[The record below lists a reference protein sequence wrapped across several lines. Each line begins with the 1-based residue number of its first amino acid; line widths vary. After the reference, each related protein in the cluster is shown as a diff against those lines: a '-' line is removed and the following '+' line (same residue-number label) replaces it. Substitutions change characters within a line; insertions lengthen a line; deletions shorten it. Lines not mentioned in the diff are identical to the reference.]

1 MHICVKI
8 RQQTLHFQVKPKI
21 IIHTF
26 EDILKSLSFME
37 IQSNFSLKKYNTF
50 GIEAKAKQFVAV
62 HSTAE
67 LKTILHENKNEKK
80 FILGGGS
87 NMLLTKDI
95 DALVIHI
102 DLKGKKIIK
111 EDYDFVWV
119 ESQAGETWHDFVLY
133 TIDNN
138 FGGLENMSLIPGN
151 VGTTPVQNIGAYGT
165 EIKDTFVSCEAMN
178 IETQEIR
185 TFTNAECNF
194 GYRESIFKHEVKD
207 QYIITSVVFKLTK
220 RNHKINTSYGDILA
234 ELAKNNIS
242 EPTLKDV
249 SNAVIAI
256 RQSKL
261 PDPKELG
268 NSGSFFKNPIVAKSE
283 FEKIHQKFPEM
294 KYYEVSETEV
304 KVPAGWLIEQAGF
317 KGKRFGDAGV
327 HKNQALVLVNY
338 GNATGQ
344 EILAVSKEVQKTVFE
359 KFGIQIEAEVN
370 VI

>member
-1 MHICVKI
+1 
-8 RQQTLHFQVKPKI
+8 
-21 IIHTF
+21 
-26 EDILKSLSFME
+26 ME
-37 IQSNFSLKKYNTF
+37 IQSNFSLKNYNTF
-50 GIEAKAKQFVAV
+50 GIEASAKQFVAV
-62 HSTAE
+62 HSTTE
-67 LKTILHENKNEKK
+67 LKTILEENKSEKK
-80 FILGGGS
+80 FVLGGGS

-95 DALVIHI
+95 EALVIHI

-111 EDYDFVWV
+111 EDDDFVWV
-119 ESQAGETWHDFVLY
+119 ESQAGEVWHDFVLW
-133 TIDNN
+133 TIENN
-138 FGGLENMSLIPGN
+138 LGGLENMSLIPGN

-165 EIKDTFVSCEAMN
+165 EIKDTFVSCDAMN
-178 IETQEIR
+178 IKTQEMR

-194 GYRESIFKHEVKD
+194 GYRESIFKHEAKD
-207 QYIITSVVFKLTK
+207 QFIITSVIFKLTK

-234 ELAKNNIS
+234 ELSKKNIS

-268 NSGSFFKNPIVAKSE
+268 NSGSFFKNPILLKSD

-294 KYYEVSETEV
+294 KYYDVSETEV

-359 KFGIQIEAEVN
+359 TFGIQIEAEVN

>member
-1 MHICVKI
+1 
-8 RQQTLHFQVKPKI
+8 
-21 IIHTF
+21 
-26 EDILKSLSFME
+26 ME
-37 IQSNFSLKKYNTF
+37 IQTNFSLKNHNTF
-50 GIEAKAKQFVAV
+50 GIEASAKQFVAV
-62 HSTAE
+62 HDTTE
-67 LKTILHENKNEKK
+67 LKTILEQNKTEKK

-111 EDYDFVWV
+111 EDEDFVWV
-119 ESQAGETWHDFVLY
+119 ESQAGENWHEFVLW
-133 TIDNN
+133 TIDQN

-151 VGTTPVQNIGAYGT
+151 VGTTPVQNIGAYGA
-165 EIKDTFVSCEAMN
+165 EIKDTFVSCEAMS
-178 IETQEIR
+178 IENQEMR
-185 TFTNAECNF
+185 SFTKSECHF
-194 GYRESIFKHEVKD
+194 GYRESVFKNEAKD
-207 QYIITSVVFKLTK
+207 QYVITSVVFKLTK
-220 RNHKINTSYGDILA
+220 RNHKINTSYGDISG
-234 ELAKNNIS
+234 ELAKNNITN
-242 EPTLKDV
+242 PTLKDV

-268 NSGSFFKNPIVAKSE
+268 NSGSFFKNPILKKSD
-283 FEKIHQKFPEM
+283 FEKIHHQFPEM

-317 KGKRFGDAGV
+317 KGKRFGDAGI

-344 EILAVSKEVQKTVFE
+344 EILEVSKTIQKTIFE
-359 KFGIQIEAEVN
+359 TFGIHIEAEVN